1 MKNLEPSAHK
11 NISHC
16 KYVHSMK
23 LQTRKKTVSNRMFI
37 TEAFYINHQSA
48 VNIEQRRD
56 SYRPKYQTMNG

>member
-23 LQTRKKTVSNRMFI
+23 LQALYKSQLCSKQRK
-37 TEAFYINHQSA
+37 
-48 VNIEQRRD
+48 IEQRRD
-56 SYRPKYQTMNG
+56 SYRPLIKITRSRDVTQQQHSHN